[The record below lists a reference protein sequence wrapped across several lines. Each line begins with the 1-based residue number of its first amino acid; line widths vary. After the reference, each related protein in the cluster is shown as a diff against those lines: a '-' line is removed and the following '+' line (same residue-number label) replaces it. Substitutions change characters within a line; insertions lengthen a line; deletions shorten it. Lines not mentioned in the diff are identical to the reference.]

1 MEGGAHERERTG
13 KCRGENRKEGG
24 MRQGGRTGK
33 RREKR
38 RQRKGLVGRRMV
50 REKEKGREGKR

>member
-1 MEGGAHERERTG
+1 
-13 KCRGENRKEGG
+13 